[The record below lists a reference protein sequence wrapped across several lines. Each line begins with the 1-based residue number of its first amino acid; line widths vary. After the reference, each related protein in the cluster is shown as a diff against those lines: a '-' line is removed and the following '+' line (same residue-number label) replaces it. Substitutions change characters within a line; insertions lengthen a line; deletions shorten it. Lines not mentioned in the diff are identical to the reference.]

1 MGKEIIKLQ
10 NILLPMGEPYTS
22 LYKMYD
28 RGEKKI
34 VKEDGSLYMKKGQ
47 VFDGSTYF
55 NSCSAGK
62 WFEYTKIAGL
72 QLKIRGKGDFT
83 LKLTKYIV
91 EDVTPIEENAQF
103 SLETQEEILI
113 SRQFSFLEPEE
124 VVLQYPKVQE
134 GLVAFVIVAHGDCE
148 FYEGSYEASI
158 DQSEIRQVTLSM
170 AVTTFQKEEFILRNI
185 ELLRKEILESEE
197 EIADNFYVHV
207 VDNGRT
213 LDLDVGKHSRI
224 QIHANINAGGSG
236 GFARGMIETM
246 KQPVKATHILL
257 MDDDV
262 LIQTESIKR
271 TYMLLKIL
279 KSQYENHFL
288 SGAMLFYENMHVQHE
303 DVGYVIPEE
312 NGGYG
317 PVKPAMDFY
326 KIEDCCY
333 NEVIKTN
340 RKNQYAGWW
349 YCCIPMKY
357 VREDNLP
364 LPLFVRGDDVEYSL
378 RNKAEFLTMNG
389 ICVWH
394 MGFTQKFNAAMELYQ
409 VHRNSLMFQAI
420 SQVCMECNFLN
431 RMEYFVRI
439 EIMRFRYDSAELL
452 LEAVEDFCKGP
463 DFLRTASGADIIKEK
478 SLKNE
483 KLRPLSEFSEI
494 PVDVKGLYKDVPYS
508 KTAMV
513 LHRLTYNGHYLP
525 KRMLIG
531 QAAVIPYDWFLA
543 IGKQY
548 RHTRLLAVNPH
559 TMEGNLRIMDKNKGR
574 RLRKRAKKVFQ
585 MCRKKEAELR
595 TQYRNAAKEF
605 TSLEFWE
612 KYLGL

>member
-34 VKEDGSLYMKKGQ
+34 IKEDGSFYMKKGQ
-47 VFDGSTYF
+47 VFDASTYF

-62 WFEYTKIAGL
+62 WFEYTRITGL
-72 QLKIRGKGDFT
+72 QLKVRGKGDFT
-83 LKLTKYIV
+83 LKLTKYVV
-91 EDVTPIEENAQF
+91 EDTTPIEENAGF
-103 SLETQEEILI
+103 SLETQEEILM
-113 SRQFSFLEPEE
+113 SREFSLQEPEE
-124 VVLQYPKVQE
+124 VVLQYPKVGE
-134 GLVAFVIVAHGDCE
+134 GLVAFLIVAHGECE
-148 FYEGSYEASI
+148 FYEAGYEGSI
-158 DQSEIRQVTLSM
+158 SEDHLHQITLSV
-170 AVTTFQKEEFILRNI
+170 AITTFQKEEFILRNM
-185 ELLRKEILESEE
+185 ELLRREILECRE
-197 EIADNFYVHV
+197 EIADNLYVHV

-213 LDLDVGKHSRI
+213 LDMNAGEHSHI
-224 QIHANINAGGSG
+224 KIHQNINAGGSG

-246 KQPVKATHILL
+246 RQPVKATHILL

-271 TYMLLKIL
+271 TYTLLKLL
-279 KSQYENHFL
+279 KPQYENHFL

-317 PVKPAMDFY
+317 PVKPALDFY
-326 KIEDCCY
+326 KMEDCCY
-333 NEVIKTN
+333 NELLKTN

-431 RMEYFVRI
+431 RIEYFVRI

-463 DFLRTASGADIIKEK
+463 DFLRTASGADIMKEK
-478 SLKNE
+478 FRKNE
-483 KLRPLSEFSEI
+483 KLRPLSEFPQI
-494 PVDVKGLYKDVPYS
+494 PVDVKGLYKDAPYS
-508 KTAMV
+508 KTARV

-525 KRMLIG
+525 KRMLTN
-531 QAAVIPYDWFLA
+531 QVAVIPYDWFLA

-559 TMEGNLRIMDKNKGR
+559 TMEGNLRIMDRSKGR
-574 RLRKRAKKVFQ
+574 RLRKRAKKVFK
-585 MCRKKEAELR
+585 MCRKKERVLR
-595 TQYRNAAKEF
+595 TQYRNVAEEF
-605 TSLEFWE
+605 TSLKFWE
-612 KYLGL
+612 RYLGI

>member
-28 RGEKKI
+28 RGEKKVI
-34 VKEDGSLYMKKGQ
+34 QEDGSLYMNKGQ
-47 VFDGSTYF
+47 VFDASTYF

-62 WFEYTKIAGL
+62 WFEYTNITGL
-72 QLKIRGKGDFT
+72 QLKIRGKGEFT
-83 LKLTKYIV
+83 VKLTKYAV
-91 EDVTPIEENAQF
+91 EDTTPIEENARF
-103 SLETQEEILI
+103 SLETQEEILM
-113 SRQFSFLEPEE
+113 SRQFSLQEPEE
-124 VVLQYPKVQE
+124 VVLQYPKIRE
-134 GLVAFVIVAHGDCE
+134 GLAAFVIVAHGECE
-148 FYEGSYEASI
+148 FYEAGYEGSI
-158 DQSEIRQVTLSM
+158 SESDIRQVTLSM
-170 AVTTFQKEEFILRNI
+170 AITTFQKEEFILRNI
-185 ELLRKEILESEE
+185 GLLRKEILESEE
-197 EIADNFYVHV
+197 EIADNFFVHV

-213 LDLDVGKHSRI
+213 LDLNAGAHSHI
-224 QIHANINAGGSG
+224 QIHENINAGGSG

-246 KQPVKATHILL
+246 RQPVKATHILL

-262 LIQTESIKR
+262 LIQPESIKR
-271 TYMLLKIL
+271 TYTLLKLL
-279 KSQYENHFL
+279 KPQYENHFL

-317 PVKPAMDFY
+317 PVKPSMDFY

-333 NEVIKTN
+333 NELLKTD

-378 RNKAEFLTMNG
+378 RNRAEFLTMNG

-394 MGFTQKFNAAMELYQ
+394 MGFTRKFNAAMELYQ

-463 DFLRTASGADIIKEK
+463 DFLRTSSGADIIKEK
-478 SLKNE
+478 SKKNE
-483 KLRPLSEFSEI
+483 RLRPLSEFPEI
-494 PVDVKGLYKDVPYS
+494 PVDIKGLYKDAPYS
-508 KTAMV
+508 KTVMV

-525 KRMLIG
+525 NKMLTG

-559 TMEGNLRIMDKNKGR
+559 TMEGNLRIMDKKRGR
-574 RLRKRAKKVFQ
+574 QLRKRAKKVFK
-585 MCRKKEAELR
+585 MCRKKEAALR
-595 TQYRNAAKEF
+595 IQYRNAAKEF

-612 KYLGL
+612 TYLGI

>member
-34 VKEDGSLYMKKGQ
+34 IREDGILYMEKGQ

-62 WFEYTKIAGL
+62 WFEYTEITGL

-83 LKLTKYIV
+83 LKLTQYRV
-91 EDVTPIEENAQF
+91 EDITPIEENAKF
-103 SLETQEEILI
+103 SLETHEEILI
-113 SRQFSFLEPEE
+113 SRQFSIQEPEE

-134 GLVAFVIVAHGDCE
+134 GLVAFVIIAHGECE
-148 FYEGSYEASI
+148 FYEASYEGSI
-158 DQSEIRQVTLSM
+158 NQRDIRPVTLSM
-170 AVTTFQKEEFILRNI
+170 AITTFQKEEFILRNI
-185 ELLRKEILESEE
+185 ELLRKEILESKED
-197 EIADNFYVHV
+197 IADHFYVHV

-213 LDLDVGKHSRI
+213 LDTDAGKHSRI

-271 TYMLLKIL
+271 TYILLKIL

-288 SGAMLFYENMHVQHE
+288 SGAMLFYENMHIQHE

-333 NEVIKTN
+333 NEVIKLD

-349 YCCIPMKY
+349 YCCIPIKY
-357 VREDNLP
+357 VKEDNLP
-364 LPLFVRGDDVEYSL
+364 LPLFVRCDDVEYSL
-378 RNKAEFLTMNG
+378 RNKAKFLTMNG

-394 MGFTQKFNAAMELYQ
+394 MGFNQKFNAAMELYQ

-420 SQVCMECNFLN
+420 SQVCMECDFLN

-463 DFLRTASGADIIKEK
+463 DFLRTASGAEIIKEK
-478 SLKNE
+478 SQKNE
-483 KLRPLSEFSEI
+483 KLRPLSEYPEI
-494 PVDVKGLYKDVPYS
+494 PVDVRNLYKDVPYS
-508 KTAMV
+508 KATMV

-559 TMEGNLRIMDKNKGR
+559 TMEGNLRIMDKKKGR
-574 RLRKRAKKVFQ
+574 RLEKRARKIFK
-585 MCRKKEAELR
+585 MCRKKQPELR
-595 TQYRNAAKEF
+595 AQYRNAAREF

-612 KYLGL
+612 KYLGI